1 MDHPVAMTLPA
12 AAFGMLA
19 RLALH
24 FHATE
29 CRPLP
34 IADHELMHVARAHA
48 PTWRRWKA
56 RVLETFEAIRPEIEG
71 YRTHS
76 LARRQGLIVAS
87 NLAVAARRQAKI
99 AQAEAAPATSAPPYA
114 MGFLPRRESPKPSRP
129 GNTLGRRLTD

>member
-1 MDHPVAMTLPA
+1 MLEDRRKIGSHFRECDRVTRRRIPTLPIETLMDHPVAMTLPA

-87 NLAVAARRQAKI
+87 NLADRKSVV
-99 AQAEAAPATSAPPYA
+99 
-114 MGFLPRRESPKPSRP
+114 
-129 GNTLGRRLTD
+129 